1 MVSIPDHHKGVDM
14 TRLPPVRVVR
24 AATSVRTA
32 IQGLTR
38 RMVPPEVAVLE
49 LTSGFM
55 ATQAVYAAAK
65 LGIAD
70 TLAGG
75 ALSAKDVA
83 ASLGTSPDATHR
95 LMRACVPLGL
105 FRQAAD
111 RFELT
116 PLGRTILADTPD
128 SMRPVVLMIG
138 DPRYQAVWGALPDS
152 VVSGEPVA
160 ESVHGVPMWDLL
172 DRDAEFAAI
181 FNDAMT
187 RLTALDWPT
196 VEAAYDFT
204 PHGTIVDIGGGHGQ
218 LLALMLGA
226 APAADGVLLERES
239 LVAEAE
245 AHLREAGVLPR
256 CRLEAGSFFDTA
268 PDDGDL
274 YVLRRVVH
282 DFDDDQAVALL
293 SMVRSHMPA
302 GATLL
307 LMESVVPPGGEP
319 HFAKSLDLDMLV
331 FVGGRERTE
340 EEYAALLGRAGFRMT
355 RVVPTI
361 STISLVEARPA
372 A

>member
-1 MVSIPDHHKGVDM
+1 MAK
-14 TRLPPVRVVR
+14 LPPVRVVR
-24 AATSVRTA
+24 AATSARTA
-32 IQGLTR
+32 LQGLTR

-49 LTSGFM
+49 LASGFM
-55 ATQAVYAAAK
+55 ATHAVYATAK

-70 TLAGG
+70 TLTGG
-75 ALSAKDVA
+75 PLSAKDVA

-95 LMRACVPLGL
+95 LMRACAALGL
-105 FRQAAD
+105 FRHGPD
-111 RFELT
+111 GFGLT
-116 PLGRTILADTPD
+116 PLGRTILADTAD
-128 SMRPVVLMIG
+128 SMRPVVLMVG

-152 VVSGEPVA
+152 VVSGEPAA

-172 DRDAEFAAI
+172 DRDTEFASI

-196 VEAAYDFT
+196 IEAAYDFT
-204 PHGTIVDIGGGHGQ
+204 PYRTIVDIGGGHGQ

-239 LVAEAE
+239 LIPDAE
-245 AHLREAGVLPR
+245 AHLREAGVLSR

-268 PDDGDL
+268 PRDGDL

-293 SMVRSHMPA
+293 STLRRHMPA

-307 LMESVVPPGGEP
+307 LMESVVPPGDEP

-340 EEYAALLGRAGFRMT
+340 REYAALLDRAGLRMT

-361 STISLVEARPA
+361 STISLVEARPVA
-372 A
+372 

>member
-1 MVSIPDHHKGVDM
+1 MSTPPS
-14 TRLPPVRVVR
+14 RLPPVRVVR
-24 AATSVRTA
+24 AATSARIA
-32 IQGLTR
+32 LQGLTR

-55 ATQAVYAAAK
+55 ATQAVYAAAR

-70 TLAGG
+70 TLTAGP
-75 ALSAKDVA
+75 LSAKDVA

-105 FRQAAD
+105 FRRAAD
-111 RFELT
+111 GFELT
-116 PLGRTILADTPD
+116 GLGRTILADTRE

-152 VVSGEPVA
+152 VVSGEPAA
-160 ESVHGVPMWDLL
+160 EAVHGVPLWDLL
-172 DRDAEFAAI
+172 DRDVEFAAI

-187 RLTALDWPT
+187 RLTTLDWPT
-196 VEAAYDFT
+196 IQAAYDFT
-204 PHGTIVDIGGGHGQ
+204 PHRTIVDIGGGHGQ
-218 LLALMLGA
+218 LLALMLEA
-226 APAADGVLLERES
+226 APAANGVLLERDS
-239 LVAEAE
+239 LLAEAE
-245 AHLREAGVLPR
+245 SHLRGAGALDR

-268 PDDGDL
+268 PGDGDL

-282 DFDDDQAVALL
+282 DFDDDRAVALL
-293 SMVRSHMPA
+293 STVRRHMPA

-307 LMESVVPPGGEP
+307 LMESVVPPGDEP

-340 EEYAALLGRAGFRMT
+340 QEYAALLDRAGLRMT

-361 STISLVEARPA
+361 STISLVEARPVA
-372 A
+372 